1 MFTVRNIRLTATALA
16 ASAALLA
23 GGAVVTVGAG
33 ATTTPHLVVKPATGL
48 KNGSMVKVSGTGF
61 TPKDTVYVVQ
71 CIWKTKGQAGCK
83 ITNATPVTI
92 TASGVLAV
100 TRFKV
105 TTGKIGNG
113 KCGTRATN
121 LKNCEMS
128 AGNISGGDSAV
139 ARIQFVMPKG

>member
-1 MFTVRNIRLTATALA
+1 MFGVRSIRLTVTALA
-16 ASAALLA
+16 VSAALVAA
-23 GGAVVTVGAG
+23 GTLVTLGAG
-33 ATTTPHLVVKPATGL
+33 ATTTPHLVVKPSTGL

-61 TPKDTVYVVQ
+61 TPNDTVYVVQ
-71 CIWKTKGQAGCK
+71 CIWKTKGQSGCK

-92 TASGVLAV
+92 TAAGVLSV
-100 TRFKV
+100 TKFKV
-105 TTGKIGNG
+105 TTGKIGYG